1 MLAKQINH
9 PEINLMFIPDYIEV
23 ALKANGCSLFDI
35 KDLFYVKDLIIQD
48 REMKSKYVNNK
59 TTFPSVEGSN
69 AKLQR
74 RLSTND
80 MKDLIS
86 VNLICYKN
94 ILNNLYGLD
103 DVIHVLTILYNYP
116 LLEDKLPSISDEY
129 KRELLMSL
137 RGNNINISMNNNIA
151 DNELLEAHTIDN
163 TIFIILH
170 RGFFSYKNFRL
181 SDLRELLLNRLMFS
195 LFNGFSE
202 ERVASSKLFRALFKS
217 L

>member
-1 MLAKQINH
+1 MLTKQINH
-9 PEINLMFIPDYIEV
+9 PEINLMFIPDYIEI
-23 ALKANGCSLFDI
+23 ALKANGYSLFDI
-35 KDLFYVKDLIIQD
+35 KDLFCIKDL
-48 REMKSKYVNNK
+48 SSS
-59 TTFPSVEGSN
+59 T
-69 AKLQR
+69 KLQR

-80 MKDLIS
+80 MKDLIT
-86 VNLICYKN
+86 VNLVCYKK
-94 ILNNLYGLD
+94 ILNSLYGLD
-103 DVIHVLTILYNYP
+103 DVIRVLTILNNDP
-116 LLEDKLPSISDEY
+116 LMEDKLPSVSDEY

-137 RGNNINISMNNNIA
+137 GGNNINISMNNNIA
-151 DNELLEAHTIDN
+151 DNELLEARTIDD

-202 ERVASSKLFRALFKS
+202 ERVTSSKLFRALFKS